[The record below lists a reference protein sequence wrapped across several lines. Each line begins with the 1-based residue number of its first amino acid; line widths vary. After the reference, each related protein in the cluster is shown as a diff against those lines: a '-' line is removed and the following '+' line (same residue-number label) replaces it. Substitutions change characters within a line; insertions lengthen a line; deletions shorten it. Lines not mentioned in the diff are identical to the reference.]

1 LILPSLIPDHKDDIA
16 LLNQTIERIPY
27 NLCIDDSV
35 LYLPSIIFDRAE
47 AARCVMNHL
56 IGLGHKRIAFV
67 AVNDQRLMGH
77 SQALLEHNLAYDDN
91 LVDFLDHAYSAAQ
104 SSYDMITRLIET
116 RVDFTAVFAA
126 TDEAAIGAI
135 AAVKDHGLSVPQDI
149 AVVSIDNI
157 EMASM
162 VRPAL
167 TTVDVPNRML
177 ARFAIQSLQT
187 QKDFPD

>member
-16 LLNQTIERIPY
+16 LLNQTTERIPY
-27 NLCIDDSV
+27 IVCIDDLV
-35 LYLPSIIFDRAE
+35 LNLPSIIFDRTE
-47 AARCVMNHL
+47 AARCAMNHL

-67 AVNDQRLMGH
+67 AINDQRLMGYR
-77 SQALLEHNLAYDDN
+77 QALLEHNLAYDEN

-187 QKDFPD
+187 QKDFPH

>member
-1 LILPSLIPDHKDDIA
+1 
-16 LLNQTIERIPY
+16 
-27 NLCIDDSV
+27 
-35 LYLPSIIFDRAE
+35 
-47 AARCVMNHL
+47 
-56 IGLGHKRIAFV
+56 
-67 AVNDQRLMGH
+67 
-77 SQALLEHNLAYDDN
+77 
-91 LVDFLDHAYSAAQ
+91 
-104 SSYDMITRLIET
+104 MITRLIET

>member
-56 IGLGHKRIAFV
+56 IGLGHKRIPFV

-187 QKDFPD
+187 QKDFPH